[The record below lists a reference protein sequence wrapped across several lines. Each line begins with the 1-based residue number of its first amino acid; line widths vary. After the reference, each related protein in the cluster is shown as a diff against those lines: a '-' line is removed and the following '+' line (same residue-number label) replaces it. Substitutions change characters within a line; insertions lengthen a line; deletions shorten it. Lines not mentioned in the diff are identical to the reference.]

1 MKMKHFFAIAAA
13 MLAFGQAFAPSW
25 AESPAE
31 LLERIEELRSIPDMR
46 FEIRVTSFEDGKQK
60 DYNRMWGFVKSS
72 ESADNRILLYFAEPA
87 SVKGRKMLM
96 DGSIVYLLFPRTRN
110 PIRLSPLQVLL
121 GEASNGDVARTV
133 FSKDYD
139 VASLSE
145 VELDGAPCYLFKLKA
160 KESKKDSTYRS
171 VALWVEKSK
180 ERPVYT
186 EFSAADGKLLKK
198 AYYKDYGPAEGKD
211 FPYTMDIYDGENPQK
226 HTMMTYSKISS
237 LAVRDTVFSRD
248 YLGAWSPAAP
258 K

>member
-1 MKMKHFFAIAAA
+1 MKHLFAIAVA
-13 MLAFGQAFAPSW
+13 MFALVPAFAPAW
-25 AESPAE
+25 AESPTE
-31 LLERIEELRSIPDMR
+31 LLERIDDRRSIPDMR

-72 ESADNRILLYFAEPA
+72 ESDDSRILLYFAEPA

-121 GEASNGDVARTV
+121 GEASNGDVARTE

-145 VELDGAPCYLFKLKA
+145 GELDGSPCYLFKLEA
-160 KESKKDSTYRS
+160 KEAKKDSTYRS
-171 VALWVEKSK
+171 VSLWVEKSK
-180 ERPVYT
+180 ERPVYA

-211 FPYTMDIYDGENPQK
+211 FPFTMDIYDGENPNK
-226 HTMMTYSKISS
+226 HTAMTYSSISR
-237 LAVRDTVFSRD
+237 LAVRNTVFSRD
-248 YLGAWSPAAP
+248 YLEAWSPEAP